1 MCFPVIVQLGE
12 TPLIQASLGGH
23 EKVVEVL
30 LTAGADVNFVD
41 KVSYGLKLL
50 PNYVR
55 RYKRINFKYPS
66 FSQNPNFVFYTII
79 LIAKHIF

>member
-1 MCFPVIVQLGE
+1 MCFPVIVQSGW
-12 TPLIQASLGGH
+12 TPLIQGSWDGC

-30 LTAGADVNFVD
+30 LTAGADVNFGD
-41 KVSYGLKLL
+41 EVSYGFKLL
-50 PNYVR
+50 LNYVR
-55 RYKRINFKYPS
+55 RYKRINFKHPS